1 MDYDYQ
7 QTHFSK
13 AVLAGLFAGIAA
25 TLANLLYDYVYRD
38 ITSYWPSEII
48 NVSSI
53 IVATTL
59 LLTVA
64 GIIFHLFRQYIK
76 NGSTGYFIFFTA
88 LTALC
93 IYGALHVQRSSDP
106 VVTIEFRQ
114 LLLGVVIISG
124 AAALLIPYLYR
135 HSKIFC

>member
-7 QTHFSK
+7 QTDFSK

-25 TLANLLYDYVYRD
+25 TVANLVYDYIYRD

-59 LLTVA
+59 LLTIA
-64 GIIFHLFRQYIK
+64 GIIFHLFRKYIK
-76 NGSTGYFIFFTA
+76 NGGTGYLIVFTV
-88 LTALC
+88 LTLLC
-93 IYGALHVQRSSDP
+93 IYWAMHVQRSIDP
-106 VVTIEFRQ
+106 VVTEEFRQ
-114 LLLGVVIISG
+114 LLSGVVIISG
-124 AAALLIPYLYR
+124 VGVLLIPYLYN
-135 HSKIFC
+135 HAKIFC

>member
-7 QTHFSK
+7 QTNFSK

-76 NGSTGYFIFFTA
+76 TGVPVTSFFYSAHST
-88 LTALC
+88 
-93 IYGALHVQRSSDP
+93 LHLWSTP
-106 VVTIEFRQ
+106 CT
-114 LLLGVVIISG
+114 
-124 AAALLIPYLYR
+124 
-135 HSKIFC
+135 KIQ